1 MRRRGTAPRQPGGV
15 GPSWGKIFARGL
27 LRWFARH
34 GRDLPWRRTRDPY
47 RILVSEMMLQQTQVP
62 RVLAYYP
69 RFLRRYPT
77 VEALA
82 KAPPARV
89 REAWEGLGY
98 YARAHNLQAA
108 ARTVVRERGGRFPRT
123 QAEAERL
130 PGVGRYT
137 SGALLAFAF
146 EEPVPALDTNGT
158 RVLSR
163 LFVARRSSSPSRTAA
178 RLEKLATSLIP
189 AGKAWAFNQALMDFG
204 ALVCTARAPR
214 CDACPFRSRCRA
226 YARWQRRG
234 RSAPGGQP

>member
-1 MRRRGTAPRQPGGV
+1 MRRRGTFPRRQAGTP
-15 GPSWGKIFARGL
+15 PAWGKTFARGL
-27 LRWFARH
+27 LRWFARY

-47 RILVSEMMLQQTQVP
+47 RILVSEVMLQQTQVP
-62 RVLAYYP
+62 RVLTYYP

-77 VEALA
+77 VDALA
-82 KAPPARV
+82 AAPPARV
-89 REAWEGLGY
+89 REAWDGLGY
-98 YARAHNLQAA
+98 YARPKNLQAA
-108 ARTVVRERGGRFPRT
+108 ARAVVRERGGRFPRT
-123 QAEAERL
+123 REEAERL

-178 RLEKLATSLIP
+178 RLEALAASLIP

-214 CDACPFRSRCRA
+214 CGVCPFRSRCRA
-226 YARWQRRG
+226 YTRWQRRG
-234 RSAPGGQP
+234 RKPGRQP

>member
-1 MRRRGTAPRQPGGV
+1 MRRRGTAPRQPGRAA
-15 GPSWGKIFARGL
+15 PAWGKAFARGL

-47 RILVSEMMLQQTQVP
+47 RILVSEVMLQQTQVP

-82 KAPPARV
+82 AASPARV
-89 REAWEGLGY
+89 REAWDGMGY
-98 YARAHNLQAA
+98 YARARNLQAA
-108 ARTVVRERGGRFPRT
+108 ARAVVRERGGRFPRT
-123 QAEAERL
+123 RAEAERL

-146 EEPVPALDTNGT
+146 EKPVPALDTNGT

-163 LFVARRSSSPSRTAA
+163 LFVARHSSSPRRMTD
-178 RLEKLATSLIP
+178 RLEALAASLIP
-189 AGKAWAFNQALMDFG
+189 AGEVWAFNQALMDFG
-204 ALVCTARAPR
+204 ALVCIARAPR
-214 CDACPFRSRCRA
+214 CGACPFRARCRA

-234 RSAPGGQP
+234 HASGRQP

>member
-1 MRRRGTAPRQPGGV
+1 VTRSGEAAPP
-15 GPSWGKIFARGL
+15 WGKTFARGL
-27 LRWFARH
+27 LSWFGRH

-47 RILVSEMMLQQTQVP
+47 RILVSEVMLQQTQVP
-62 RVLAYYP
+62 RVLEYYP

-82 KAPPARV
+82 AAPPARV
-89 REAWEGLGY
+89 REAWDGLGY
-98 YARAHNLQAA
+98 YARARNLQAA
-108 ARTVVRERGGRFPRT
+108 ARALVRERAGRFPRT
-123 QAEAERL
+123 REEAEDL

-146 EEPVPALDTNGT
+146 GEPVPALDTNGT

-163 LFVARRSSSPSRTAA
+163 LFLARRSTSPSRTVA
-178 RLEKLATSLIP
+178 RLEKLAASLIP
-189 AGKAWAFNQALMDFG
+189 PGEGWAFNQALMDFG

-214 CDACPFRSRCRA
+214 CEACPFKRRCRA

-234 RSAPGGQP
+234 SATGRQP

>member
-1 MRRRGTAPRQPGGV
+1 MRRSGAAPA
-15 GPSWGKIFARGL
+15 WGKAFAGGL
-27 LRWFARH
+27 LRWFGRH

-47 RILVSEMMLQQTQVP
+47 RILVSEVMLQQTQVP
-62 RVLAYYP
+62 RVLGYYH

-82 KAPPARV
+82 AARPARV
-89 REAWEGLGY
+89 REAWDGLGY

-108 ARTVVRERGGRFPRT
+108 ARAVVGERGGRFPRT
-123 QAEAERL
+123 RAEAERL

-146 EEPVPALDTNGT
+146 EQPVPALDTNGT

-163 LFVARRSSSPSRTAA
+163 LFTARRSSSESRMVA
-178 RLEKLATSLIP
+178 RLEALAASLIP
-189 AGKAWAFNQALMDFG
+189 KGKAWAFNQALMDFG
-204 ALVCTARAPR
+204 ALICTARVPR
-214 CDACPFRSRCRA
+214 CEACPFRSRCRA

-234 RSAPGGQP
+234 RASGRQP